1 MARSSCSCS
10 VRLAAALAELGGAGL
25 GLGGEEGDLALARM
39 LQEQERAFLVLAASQ
54 AEAAAAAAAP
64 RGEDEGGGFS
74 SGGDEMEEGGSW
86 TGEDEAAGDE
96 GDVGLA
102 ERLQAEEQQ
111 AFQARLL
118 AMAGVGEAHAAVLED
133 ADEGP
138 EVEGLSYEELTALG
152 DAVGKVSKGAS
163 EASISRALV
172 ELTFADLG
180 PGGAEQQCPICRME
194 FEDGDTLAKL
204 QCGHPYHRQCA
215 EQWLR
220 INKTCAVCNQ
230 EVPQ

>member
-1 MARSSCSCS
+1 M
-10 VRLAAALAELGGAGL
+10 
-25 GLGGEEGDLALARM
+25 
-39 LQEQERAFLVLAASQ
+39 LAASQ
-54 AEAAAAAAAP
+54 AEAAAAAAAGYG
-64 RGEDEGGGFS
+64 GEDEGEAFS
-74 SGGDEMEEGGSW
+74 SGGDEMDEGGSW
-86 TGEDEAAGDE
+86 AGEDDTGEDEGDI
-96 GDVGLA
+96 GLA
-102 ERLQAEEQQ
+102 EQLQAEEQR

-163 EASISRALV
+163 EASISRALAEV
-172 ELTFADLG
+172 TFAELG

-194 FEDGDTLAKL
+194 FEDGDALVKL
-204 QCGHPYHRQCA
+204 PCGHPYHRQCA
-215 EQWLR
+215 QQWLR
-220 INKTCAVCNQ
+220 INKICAVCNQ